1 MTSSSNY
8 VKQYTSEVDSL
19 NKNIVKNL
27 KDYIDNYSEFNTNNF
42 GYRVNIR
49 NLDSTTYEQ
58 QNANNNPFLI
68 AKKNLHFLDISFK
81 ELIQNLNKTI
91 TEKNN
96 SIDELKQDIAELT
109 DENKEL
115 SKQAQGL
122 EDSGLAAKPFFE
134 DERIL
139 YARSIIFLLSMIA
152 GIIFILYLLKSA
164 PFAEIATNVAS
175 KSKDLAANAK
185 NAVQTD
191 MQNPDNSTARNI
203 IIFLLASVVIIAVFY
218 LIVYLIRRARP
229 TAEQTDT
236 QKKIKEIAQSCQKD
250 KSESW
255 ISSQIDKIKGYL
267 LNTNT
272 MRPDPS
278 LPGV

>member
-8 VKQYTSEVDSL
+8 VKQNTSEVDSL

-27 KDYIDNYSEFNTNNF
+27 KDYIGNYSEFNTNNF

-109 DENKEL
+109 YENKEL

-164 PFAEIATNVAS
+164 PFTEIATNIAS

-218 LIVYLIRRARP
+218 LIVYLIRRVRP

-236 QKKIKEIAQSCQKD
+236 QKKIKEIAQSCQRD

>member
-8 VKQYTSEVDSL
+8 VKQNTSEVDSL

-27 KDYIDNYSEFNTNNF
+27 KDYIGNYSEFNTNNF

-164 PFAEIATNVAS
+164 PFTEIATNIAS

-218 LIVYLIRRARP
+218 LIVYLIRRVRP

>member
-8 VKQYTSEVDSL
+8 VKQYTNEVDSL
-19 NKNIVKNL
+19 NKNILKNL
-27 KDYIDNYSEFNTNNF
+27 KDYISNYSEFNINNF

-49 NLDSTTYEQ
+49 NLDSTSYEQ

-68 AKKNLHFLDISFK
+68 AKKNLYFLDISFK
-81 ELIQNLNKTI
+81 EIIQNLNKII

-115 SKQAQGL
+115 SNQAQGL
-122 EDSGLAAKPFFE
+122 KDSGLAAKPFFE

-191 MQNPDNSTARNI
+191 MQNSDNSTARNI
-203 IIFLLASVVIIAVFY
+203 IIFLLVSVVIIAVFY

-229 TAEQTDT
+229 TAEQTEA
-236 QKKIKEIAQSCQKD
+236 QKKIKEIAQSCQRD

-272 MRPDPS
+272 RRPDPS

>member
-134 DERIL
+134 DERLL

-152 GIIFILYLLKSA
+152 GIIFILYLLKST
-164 PFAEIATNVAS
+164 PFTEIATNVAS

-185 NAVQTD
+185 NAVQAD
-191 MQNPDNSTARNI
+191 MQNSDNSTARNI
-203 IIFLLASVVIIAVFY
+203 IIFLLVSVVIIAVFY
-218 LIVYLIRRARP
+218 LIVYLIRRVRP
-229 TAEQTDT
+229 TAELTET
-236 QKKIKEIAQSCQKD
+236 QKKIKEIAQSCQRD